1 MTEIYYIKRVE
12 NCRTAPE
19 ASLGDPRKYLSMT
32 LLAAV
37 LFVAAMLAA
46 WQRFGGVQDGYRL
59 EQLREE
65 KQQVLEANRKL
76 RLEVASLGD
85 PVRIDTIAR
94 QQLGMTSVS
103 PHRIFAAEPAAG
115 VTATPVMAQM
125 RPSSGPL
132 PAPAK
137 NVAAAVP

>member
-19 ASLGDPRKYLSMT
+19 SSPGDSRKYLSMT
-32 LLAAV
+32 LLAAL

-59 EQLREE
+59 ERLREDR
-65 KQQVLEANRKL
+65 QQFLEANRKL
-76 RLEVASLGD
+76 RLEVAALGD

-94 QQLGMTSVS
+94 LQLGMTSLS
-103 PHRIFAAEPAAG
+103 PHRIFTVEPVAG
-115 VTATPVMAQM
+115 MTATPVLAQI
-125 RPSSGPL
+125 RPSAAPL
-132 PAPAK
+132 PAPVK
-137 NVAAAVP
+137 NVAAVVP

>member
-19 ASLGDPRKYLSMT
+19 SSPGDSRKYLSMT
-32 LLAAV
+32 LLAAL

-65 KQQVLEANRKL
+65 KQQLLEANRKL
-76 RLEVASLGD
+76 RLEVAALGD

-103 PHRIFAAEPAAG
+103 PHRIFTAEPAASL
-115 VTATPVMAQM
+115 TATPVLAQI
-125 RPSSGPL
+125 RPSVAPL
-132 PAPAK
+132 PAPVK
-137 NVAAAVP
+137 NVAAVVP

>member
-19 ASLGDPRKYLSMT
+19 AIPGDPRKYLSMT
-32 LLAAV
+32 LLTAL
-37 LFVAAMLAA
+37 LFIAAMLAA

-65 KQQVLEANRKL
+65 KQLMLEANRKL
-76 RLEVASLGD
+76 RLEVAALGD

-94 QQLGMTSVS
+94 QQLGMSPVS
-103 PHRIFAAEPAAG
+103 PHRIFTAEPPAS
-115 VTATPVMAQM
+115 VPVAPVLARMH
-125 RPSSGPL
+125 PSSRPL

-137 NVAAAVP
+137 NVAAVVP